1 MKTEQN
7 HNFKTRYDKARWRS
21 MASYLLRTMATYRT
35 LVFMALLLGIA
46 EVAVSLLQIWAVK
59 RVVDCTAV
67 KTTESVFH
75 SICILTFLIVL
86 GFALKAFSTWIGNI
100 AGTRAKNNMRQHI
113 LQKLLTSRNDVK
125 LHSGDIVNRIEID
138 VATIINFIGYKIP
151 NSICGLIMSIAAFVC
166 LYLLDHFLLLV
177 ILAVIVISFI
187 ISRRYIMKMRE
198 YTKKIRTSESNIQ
211 AVIQDCIQNR
221 PLLKALEAS
230 QTMLGRFS
238 SAQGHLYGDMKR
250 FTSFSILTSG
260 IVNAGESLIYILT
273 FLWAAL
279 RMQAGTLSFGGMTAF
294 LQLITKMYRPIRDF
308 AGILPALINAVTSA
322 ERLMEIV
329 NGETEHCDNPIR
341 MERPCGIRIDN
352 LTFRYD
358 QSSQDVFSNI
368 SINFRPGTS
377 TALLGKTGTGK
388 TTMLKMMVALAA
400 PQKGSVNVYNEKGQY
415 GVSPDVRCNCIYV
428 PQGNTLIHGTIR
440 DNLLL
445 GNPKATDKEMMDM
458 LRFCCADFV
467 QSLPSGLDTLC
478 YEKGGGLSEGQAQRI
493 AIARGLLHG
502 GDILILDEIT
512 TALDEETKTKLLD
525 NLFSRYAK
533 HTMIIATH
541 DPKVINMC
549 KEIVR
554 IE

>member
-1 MKTEQN
+1 MKTEQIQ
-7 HNFKTRYDKARWRS
+7 NFKTRYDKARWRS
-21 MASYLLRTMATYRT
+21 VASYLLHTMATYRT

-46 EVAVSLLQIWAVK
+46 EVAVSLLQIWAIK
-59 RVVDCTAV
+59 RVIDCASIN
-67 KTTESVFH
+67 TTGSVFN

-86 GFALKAFSTWIGNI
+86 GFALSAFSTWIGNI
-100 AGTRAKNNMRQHI
+100 TGTRAKNNMRQNI
-113 LQKLLTSRNDVK
+113 LQKLLASRNNVN

-138 VATIINFIGYKIP
+138 VATIINFVGYKIP
-151 NSICGLIMSIAAFVC
+151 NSISGLMMAAAAIWC
-166 LYLLDHFLLLV
+166 LYLLDHYLLFM
-177 ILAVIVISFI
+177 IIAVVVVSLFISK
-187 ISRRYIMKMRE
+187 RYITKMHE
-198 YTKKIRTSESNIQ
+198 YTKKIRGTESDIQ
-211 AVIQDCIQNR
+211 AAIQDCTQNR
-221 PLLKALEAS
+221 SLLKALEAS
-230 QTMLGRFS
+230 QTMLGRFAS
-238 SAQGHLYGDMKR
+238 VQAHLYGEMKR

-273 FLWAAL
+273 VLWAAL

-294 LQLITKMYRPIRDF
+294 LQLITKVYRPIRDF
-308 AGILPALINAVTSA
+308 MGILPALINAATSA
-322 ERLMEIV
+322 ERLMEIED
-329 NGETEHCDNPIR
+329 GETEHYDNTIR
-341 MERPCGIRIDN
+341 MEGPCGIRIDN
-352 LTFRYD
+352 VTFSYD
-358 QSSQDVFSNI
+358 KSAQKVFSNV
-368 SINFRPGTS
+368 SIDFRPGTS

-388 TTMLKMMVALAA
+388 TTMIKMMVALAV
-400 PQKGSVNVYNEKGQY
+400 PQKGCVSVYNEKRQY
-415 GVSPDVRCNCIYV
+415 EVSPNMRCNYMYV

-445 GNPKATDKEMMDM
+445 GNPAATDEEMLDM

-467 QSLPSGLDTLC
+467 QRLPSGLDTLC

-525 NLFSRYAK
+525 NLFSRYSQ